1 MIKRFDEAIM
11 AKYAASCM
19 LLKQFLKFG
28 LVGISN
34 TAVSL
39 AVYYFCLWLG
49 VSYLLSNT
57 FAWIVGVAN
66 SFFWNYRYVFS
77 TESSWLKTLWKT
89 YVSYGG
95 SFVLSMG
102 LLYGLVEWL
111 SVSEMLAPLAV
122 LVVTVPLNFLLNKF
136 WAFR

>member
-1 MIKRFDEAIM
+1 MIKRWAEAIKGNH
-11 AKYAASCM
+11 ADGRM
-19 LLKQFLKFG
+19 LLTQFLKFG
-28 LVGISN
+28 LIGISN
-34 TAVSL
+34 TILSL

-66 SFFWNYRYVFS
+66 SFFGNYRYVFS

-95 SFVLSMG
+95 SFMLSMG

-111 SVSEMLAPLAV
+111 SVSEMLAPLVV
-122 LVVTVPLNFLLNKF
+122 LVVTV
-136 WAFR
+136 WH